1 MKMERKGEE
10 RKGHSDV
17 DGCVE
22 ASWHFVCMSVCPGPW
37 VRRQEAARV
46 HPGQLLHGGQIGPL
60 EDGTMTMT
68 TPLLPSPLHV
78 PRSFPPALDPALKGD
93 KSKKI
98 CRHNT
103 SVGHSTQHTIRF
115 RFSLGFQLIREIG
128 P

>member
-68 TPLLPSPLHV
+68 TPRLSSPLHV

-93 KSKKI
+93 TVKAK
-98 CRHNT
+98 RYAGTTQAWGTAHNT
-103 SVGHSTQHTIRF
+103 R
-115 RFSLGFQLIREIG
+115 
-128 P
+128 